1 MSVKRLWLLRPF
13 ILSGLVLLAACGQDG
28 FEVLAPLPAAQI
40 QALGVESP
48 LKTVHFRDKDGEGLL
63 VLSRSDGQATDE
75 ETAEDV
81 DKVVLIATL
90 YGRTTADDPFKSR
103 WQIDNETTCAG
114 LDLDVGFY
122 LDATGA
128 SDLNNDGVA
137 ELTIVSHAFC
147 GGGIDPQD
155 IVVELREGPAY
166 YAIEGTSLVSVPGEE
181 AYGGERKDSPSLKN
195 ASKVLR
201 DHLET
206 VWNSAY
212 KRPLSHIDD
221 SSDGAGQ

>member
-13 ILSGLVLLAACGQDG
+13 VVSGLVLLSACGQGG

-40 QALGVESP
+40 DALGVDAP

-63 VLSRSDGQATDE
+63 VLSRTDGQATDE

-90 YGRTTADDPFKSR
+90 YGRTTADEPFKSR

-122 LDATGA
+122 PDVTGV

-137 ELTIVSHAFC
+137 ELTIASHAFC
-147 GGGIDPQD
+147 GGGIDPHA
-155 IVVELREGPAY
+155 IMVELREGQAY
-166 YAIEGTSLVSVPGEE
+166 YAIEGQSLVSVPGDGS
-181 AYGGERKDSPSLKN
+181 YGGERKDSPSLTN
-195 ASKVLR
+195 APKVLR
-201 DHLET
+201 DHLEA
-206 VWNSAY
+206 VWSKVY
-212 KRPLSHIDD
+212 KRPWSHIDGGGD
-221 SSDGAGQ
+221 NAAQ